1 MPMNQFL
8 FDHQLAAMKIDGSGT
23 AEMRKNSVELRG
35 GLARKITDWRKAN
48 GLSNIGW
55 PNDKRPP
62 IKQEV

>member
-23 AEMRKNSVELRG
+23 AEMRKKSVELMG
-35 GLARKITDWRKAN
+35 IQARQITNWRKAN

-55 PNDKRPP
+55 PRDERASAK
-62 IKQEV
+62 KGE